1 MIKMT
6 TSLVMM
12 KRLDMFKRQLIT
24 QTNNT
29 DKIRELKE
37 ISMMIRPRIKMM
49 NLAILTIKK
58 VIKKEKIDNIVKIT
72 VKEVIITRKVI
83 INMKEEK
90 AVRVNVDIDKIVE
103 TIKIGKIM
111 MAQIK
116 KEEIISII
124 GTKVGI
130 VNKTTEVS
138 TIVITERKVAIE
150 MKDVVETTIKISSK
164 ESIMS
169 ALISLKLILTQTI
182 GNITVMIQ
190 IFSSK

>member
-1 MIKMT
+1 MT
-6 TSLVMM
+6 TSQVMM
-12 KRLDMFKRQLIT
+12 KRLDMFKRQVIT

-49 NLAILTIKK
+49 NLAILTIKE

-72 VKEVIITRKVI
+72 VKEVIITKKVI

-169 ALISLKLILTQTI
+169 ALISQKLILTQTI

>member
-90 AVRVNVDIDKIVE
+90 AVRVNVDIDKNVE

-169 ALISLKLILTQTI
+169 ALISQKLILTQTI

>member
-1 MIKMT
+1 MT
-6 TSLVMM
+6 TSQVMM

-49 NLAILTIKK
+49 NLAILTIKE

-90 AVRVNVDIDKIVE
+90 AVRVNVDINKIVE

-124 GTKVGI
+124 GTREGI

-190 IFSSK
+190 SFSSK

>member
-1 MIKMT
+1 MT
-6 TSLVMM
+6 TSQVMM

-29 DKIRELKE
+29 DKIRVLKE

-49 NLAILTIKK
+49 NLAILTIKE

-72 VKEVIITRKVI
+72 VKEVIITKKVI

-90 AVRVNVDIDKIVE
+90 AVRVNVDINKIVE

-169 ALISLKLILTQTI
+169 ALISQKLILTQTI

-190 IFSSK
+190 SFSSK

>member
-1 MIKMT
+1 MT
-6 TSLVMM
+6 TSQVMM

-90 AVRVNVDIDKIVE
+90 AVRVNVDIDKNVE

-169 ALISLKLILTQTI
+169 ALISQKLILTQTI

>member
-1 MIKMT
+1 
-6 TSLVMM
+6 
-12 KRLDMFKRQLIT
+12 
-24 QTNNT
+24 
-29 DKIRELKE
+29 
-37 ISMMIRPRIKMM
+37 
-49 NLAILTIKK
+49 
-58 VIKKEKIDNIVKIT
+58 
-72 VKEVIITRKVI
+72 
-83 INMKEEK
+83 
-90 AVRVNVDIDKIVE
+90 
-103 TIKIGKIM
+103 M

-169 ALISLKLILTQTI
+169 ALISQKLILTQTI

>member
-1 MIKMT
+1 
-6 TSLVMM
+6 MM

-49 NLAILTIKK
+49 NLAILTIKE

-90 AVRVNVDIDKIVE
+90 AVRVNVDINKIVE

-169 ALISLKLILTQTI
+169 ALISQKLILTQTI

-190 IFSSK
+190 SFSSK